1 MACTDTS
8 IISESTT
15 DQSEYSVEA
24 VLDPLICDNIG
35 STRVVPTDTG
45 DGHYSFSWQAN
56 DKIAIYGQT
65 SNSSGWGFF
74 QLSGDGGD
82 AAGVFS
88 GIFKMTNETTYYS
101 FYPPRNFTS
110 ETSPSTITLDYT
122 GQTQIADGDMTHLK
136 NYIYYAAAQAEDGRF
151 KFKHVGAL
159 LKITLPDDHGDDCT
173 SVTLSAS
180 GDGKFITK
188 GKLDLTNTTISQ
200 PPSVTPVETSS
211 TFTIGYTHGSSANTG
226 NITVYAMIGPTD
238 LSNCHITVT
247 AFHQNSTYNKNYS
260 VSPQTFLAGKPYT
273 LIGTELIENVNMHNE
288 HEFVDLGVVVDDLKI
303 LWAKTNIGAEKPAD
317 YGDYYAWGEVETKS
331 SYSTSTYKYY
341 QYFEEVPGTEDPIT
355 GIITGGKPAG
365 YRYVDIGTDISGT
378 EYDVAHVKWQGNWR
392 MPNLKEQNAL
402 RSQCDWS
409 WVQMKNS
416 NNEVVNGYKV
426 SKKGDS
432 NTFIFLPAAGYRDNS
447 YLNDTGSCGYYWSS
461 SLYASLAGNACRL
474 YFTPSSQTADIHNR
488 ILGQPVRAVCVLPE

>member
-88 GIFKMTNETTYYS
+88 GIFKMTNETSYYS

-200 PPSVTPVETSS
+200 PPSITPVEISS
-211 TFTIGYTHGSSANTG
+211 TFTIGYSHGSSVNTG
-226 NITVYAMIGPTD
+226 AITVYAMVAPID
-238 LSNCHITVT
+238 LSNCEITVS
-247 AFHQNSTYNKNYS
+247 AFHRNSSYNKNYT
-260 VSPQTFLAGKPYT
+260 VSSQSFLAGKPYT
-273 LIGTELIENVNMHNE
+273 LLGTELVENENMING
-288 HEFVDLGVVVDDLKI
+288 HEYVDLGLPSGLK
-303 LWAKTNIGAEKPAD
+303 WATCNVGATNPED
-317 YGDYYAWGEVETKS
+317 HGDYYAWGEVATKTN
-331 SYSTSTYKYY
+331 YTQLTYEHFRIE
-341 QYFEEVPGTEDPIT
+341 QGTDADGFDIEVQVWDDLG
-355 GIITGGKPAG
+355 
-365 YRYVDIGTDISGT
+365 DISGT
-378 EYDVAHVKWQGNWR
+378 GYDVAHAKWGGSWR
-392 MPNLKEQNAL
+392 LPSREEFKELCNY
-402 RSQCDWS
+402 CTWT
-409 WVQMKNS
+409 WGTINTIH
-416 NNEVVNGYKV
+416 GYKV
-426 SKKGDS
+426 TGS
-432 NTFIFLPAAGYRDNS
+432 NGKWIFLPAVGCRRGTGE
-447 YLNDTGSCGYYWSS
+447 NDYDQGYYWSS
-461 SLYASLAGNACRL
+461 TKNSMNEAQSYCL
-474 YFTPSSQTADIHNR
+474 YFHSTYVTSDHPYNFRYDGYTVR
-488 ILGQPVRAVCVLPE
+488 PVIE